1 MPDNINAIEVLNLT
15 KRFGNFVSVDDISF
29 SVVRGSIFGFLG
41 ANGAGKSTTI
51 KMLTGLLNPTSGD
64 AVVAGYSIKKNPE
77 KVKSSIGYMSQKFSL
92 YNDLTVKEN
101 ITFFGRV
108 YGLDEKSLQRRML
121 DAVKIAHL
129 EGNEDRLTGSLPGGI
144 KQRLALATA
153 VLHNP
158 GIVFLDEPTSGV
170 DPIARR
176 GFWDLIHELS
186 DKGITIFVTTHYL
199 EEAEY
204 CHNIILLDAGKI
216 IAQGSPKSLKADYLK
231 FPILSIETDNL
242 ISAMQVLGAD
252 LNVKD
257 ISVFG
262 NAVHLITSMKENNE
276 SYFSELLQSNS
287 VLVRHIKSIEP
298 TLEDVFIYLLEHKD

>member
-1 MPDNINAIEVLNLT
+1 MQDNSQAIEVKHLT
-15 KRFGNFVSVDDISF
+15 KRFGSFVSVDDISF
-29 SVVRGSIFGFLG
+29 SVAKGSIFGFLG

-64 AVVAGYSIKKNPE
+64 AFVAGYSINKEPD
-77 KVKSSIGYMSQKFSL
+77 KVKSAIGYMSQKFSL
-92 YNDLTVKEN
+92 YNDLTVREN

-108 YGLDEKSLQRRML
+108 YGIDEKSLQNRL
-121 DAVKIAHL
+121 TDAVRIAHL

-153 VLHNP
+153 VLHKP

-186 DKGITIFVTTHYL
+186 DQGITIFVTTHYL

-204 CHNIILLDAGKI
+204 CHNIILLDAGRI
-216 IAQGSPKSLKADYLK
+216 IAQGSPKSLKSDYLK

-242 ISAMQVLGAD
+242 STAMKILESDPHVQ
-252 LNVKD
+252 D

-262 NAVHLITSMKENNE
+262 NSVHVITTLMENNE
-276 SYFSELLQSNS
+276 VYFSGLLSRNS
-287 VLVRHIKSIEP
+287 VSVINIKEVDP
-298 TLEDVFIYLLEHKD
+298 TLEDVFIYLLEHKN